1 MREPFELH
9 RVTLANGIEL
19 NVVDEGG
26 HDAPAMIFLHGFPES
41 HWTWRNQIPHFAG
54 RYRVIAPDQR
64 GYAQSSKPEGVENYT
79 PDKLAADIF
88 LLADALDIERFTI
101 VGHDWGG
108 AVAWIVALMGSANG
122 PEMYRGRVE
131 ALVIANAPHPF
142 IFQRL
147 LFDNMEQRAASQYM
161 RGFRN
166 RDNDDLVREQ
176 GIAGLLMKEVGW
188 AGSDALTDQDKQIYF
203 RDWSEPGAAFAM
215 LNWYRASTIVV
226 PAMDE
231 ELERPA
237 MLGGPIP
244 PITIPT
250 LVIWAMDDK
259 ALPPCNLDG
268 MEEVIPDLKI
278 VKITDSGHFVP
289 WEKPNSMNA
298 AMDEW
303 LAHI

>member
-1 MREPFELH
+1 MRQPFELH
-9 RVTLANGIEL
+9 RVTLSNGIEL
-19 NVVDEGG
+19 NVVDEGP

-41 HWTWRNQIPHFAG
+41 HWTWRNQIPHFAD

-64 GYAQSSKPEGVENYT
+64 GYAQSSKPEGVDNYT
-79 PDKLAADIF
+79 PDKLATDIF
-88 LLADALDIERFTI
+88 LLADALEIESFTVI
-101 VGHDWGG
+101 GHDWGG
-108 AVAWIVALMGSANG
+108 ALAWIVALIGGANG
-122 PEMYRGRVE
+122 PEQFRGRVE
-131 ALVIANAPHPF
+131 RLVIANAPHPF

-147 LFDNMEQRAASQYM
+147 LFDNLEQRAASQYI

-166 RDNDDLVREQ
+166 PDNDALIAEQ
-176 GIAGLLMKEVGW
+176 GIPGILMKEIGW

-203 RDWSEPGAAFAM
+203 RDWSEPGAAVAM

-231 ELERPA
+231 TPERPA
-237 MLGGPIP
+237 HLDGPFP

-250 LVIWAMDDK
+250 LVIWATDDK

-268 MEEVIPDLKI
+268 MEAVIPDLKI
-278 VKITDSGHFVP
+278 VKVTGCGHFVP
-289 WEKPNSMNA
+289 WEKPDAMNA

-303 LAHI
+303 LAQI